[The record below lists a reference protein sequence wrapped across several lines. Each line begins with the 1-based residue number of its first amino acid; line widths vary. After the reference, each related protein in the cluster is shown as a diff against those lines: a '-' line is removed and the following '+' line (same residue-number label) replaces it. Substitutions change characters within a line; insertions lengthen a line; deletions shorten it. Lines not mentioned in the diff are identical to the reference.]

1 MDKKYLYLAIL
12 AVCVIAGCVAW
23 FGFYDNSKNALA
35 GDVAAFDSGCPVEM
49 APGNVIQSIA
59 YDEDANNV
67 NMLMGAVN
75 PAVADTDDKGRHID
89 KVTLLFQMPEY
100 RHLLKDMVKAKA
112 SLTLCYGAGGPAV
125 VLSPEEIAAIESKP
139 LLSGKERAE
148 ISLLNGAEMFSAMC
162 PMEWGDGSVL
172 ENVGLDASD
181 KQLSVYILAEK
192 TGSPEYQTKLFKS
205 ELKAHRRDMALVHDM
220 VKDLAAAGYGIKV
233 CYLGEDKTTV
243 ESEIEIPASDIYNIS
258 QLR

>member
-1 MDKKYLYLAIL
+1 MDKKYLCLAIL
-12 AVCVIAGCVAW
+12 AVCAIAGCVAW
-23 FGFYDNSKNALA
+23 IGFYDNSKKELA
-35 GDVAAFDSGCPVEM
+35 GDVAAFDSGCPVDM
-49 APGNVIQSIA
+49 APGNVIQSVS

-67 NMLMGAVN
+67 NMLVGAVN
-75 PAVADTDDKGRHID
+75 NTDDKGRHAD

-100 RHLLKDMVKAKA
+100 RHLLKDMVKAEA
-112 SLTLCYGAGGPAV
+112 SLTLCYEAGGLAV
-125 VLSPEEIAAIESKP
+125 ELSPEEVAAIESKP
-139 LLSGKERAE
+139 LLSGRERAA
-148 ISLLNGAEMFSAMC
+148 ISLVNGAEMLSAMC

-172 ENVGLDASD
+172 ENVELDAAD

-205 ELKAHRRDMALVHDM
+205 ELKAHRRDMALVHDL
-220 VKDLAAAGYGIKV
+220 VKDLAAAGYGITV
-233 CYLGEDKTTV
+233 CYLGQDKVTI